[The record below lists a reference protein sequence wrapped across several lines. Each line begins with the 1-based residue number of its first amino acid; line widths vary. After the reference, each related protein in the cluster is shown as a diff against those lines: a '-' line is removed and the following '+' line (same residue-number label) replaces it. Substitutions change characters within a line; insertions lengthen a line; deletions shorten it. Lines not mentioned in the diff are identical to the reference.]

1 MSNYLN
7 NIVARSMNV
16 AEVVQPRLP
25 QLFEPANSFVAERP
39 DTALQVE
46 VQSSWPTTANEI
58 SETPAR
64 HSAHAEAPPPASYLE
79 PPRHLSQPNP
89 FHSEEP
95 RQVSTSTPPP
105 IPIPAIDA
113 ETESLPRL
121 NVNDEGAVT
130 FDRRSATQPAPLATQ
145 SRRIIQQPTP
155 DSAPSATVRPS
166 STRVSAP
173 ARDARSRTTA
183 MLPPPASHSL
193 LSPTAPVSQVEQQ
206 PPTVKI
212 TIGRI
217 DVRAV
222 MPPAQPAATSRGRA
236 KPALSLE
243 GYLKQREEG
252 KR

>member
-25 QLFEPANSFVAERP
+25 QLFEPANSYVAERP
-39 DTALQVE
+39 DSALQVE
-46 VQSSWPTTANEI
+46 VQPSWPTAPNEI
-58 SETPAR
+58 AETPAK
-64 HSAHAEAPPPASYLE
+64 HSVHAEAPPPAPRFE
-79 PPRHLSQPNP
+79 PPRPLSQPNP
-89 FHSEEP
+89 FHSEES
-95 RQVSTSTPPP
+95 RQISTPTPPP
-105 IPIPAIDA
+105 IPAMDA
-113 ETESLPRL
+113 EPESLPHL
-121 NVNDEGAVT
+121 NVNDEGVVT
-130 FDRRSATQPAPLATQ
+130 FDRRSATQPVPPATQ
-145 SRRIIQQPTP
+145 SRRITQQPVP
-155 DSAPSATVRPS
+155 GSAPSATVRLS
-166 STRVSAP
+166 STRVSVS
-173 ARDARSRTTA
+173 ARDARPRTTA
-183 MLPPPASHSL
+183 MLQPPASQPL
-193 LSPTAPVSQVEQQ
+193 LSSTAPVNQVEQQ

>member
-25 QLFEPANSFVAERP
+25 QLFEPANSYVAERP

-46 VQSSWPTTANEI
+46 VQSSSPTTPNEI

-64 HSAHAEAPPPASYLE
+64 HPAHAEAPPPASYLE
-79 PPRHLSQPNP
+79 RPRHLSQPNP
-89 FHSEEP
+89 FHSEA
-95 RQVSTSTPPP
+95 RRHVSTSTPPP
-105 IPIPAIDA
+105 IPAIDA
-113 ETESLPRL
+113 EAESLPRL
-121 NVNDEGAVT
+121 TVNDEGAVT

-145 SRRIIQQPTP
+145 SSRIIQPRAP
-155 DSAPSATVRPS
+155 DSAPSSTVRPS

-173 ARDARSRTTA
+173 ARNARPRTTA
-183 MLPPPASHSL
+183 MLPPPASHPL
-193 LSPTAPVSQVEQQ
+193 LSSTAPASQVEQQ

-222 MPPAQPAATSRGRA
+222 MPPAQPAATSRGAA